1 MIAALVATACSLLA
15 LPAQAAD
22 RIAVSQYGIIVETLP
37 WAIALDK
44 GMFAKEGLDVDGFI
58 DSTGGGTTVRNM
70 LAGNIPFAEIAVP
83 AAVAAMQN
91 GVDMKVVYGAV
102 NNMGDLSW
110 LVRKDSPI
118 HSMQDLKGKKVGF
131 TQPRS
136 TTEMVLRAILQ
147 KAGVSNDVTVLP
159 TGGIGAGMVALDQ
172 GAIDA
177 APFEEPLLLKN
188 PENYRVLFRV
198 NDYLPNLT
206 WSVGVTTPDFI
217 KSHPDYVRKLLQA
230 RHDAVEYMYAH
241 PDEAEAEYR
250 KVWNTDD
257 KSIDMILPRLIK
269 SKYWSSNGVNH
280 AGLQTMIDSMALV
293 GAIPKPLDQKSIID
307 TDIAH

>member
-1 MIAALVATACSLLA
+1 MATACSLLA
-15 LPAQAAD
+15 LPALAAD
-22 RIAVSQYGIIVETLP
+22 KITVSNYGVIVETLP

-44 GMFAKEGLDVDGFI
+44 GIFTKDGLDVDGFI
-58 DSTGGGTTVRNM
+58 GASGGGTTVRDM
-70 LAGNIPFAEIAVP
+70 MAAPVPFSEIAVP
-83 AAVAAMQN
+83 AAIAAIQS
-91 GVDMKVVYGAV
+91 GVDLKIVYGGV

-118 HSMQDLKGKKVGF
+118 KSLADLKGKKVGF

-136 TTEMVLRAILQ
+136 TTEMVLRTILQ
-147 KAGVSNDVTVLP
+147 KAGIGNDVTVLP
-159 TGGIGAGMVALDQ
+159 TGGIGAGMVELDQ

-206 WSVGVTTPDFI
+206 WSVGVTTPDFL
-217 KSHPDYVRKLLQA
+217 KTHPDYVKKLVQV

-241 PDEAEAEYR
+241 PAEAEAEYQ

-257 KSIDMILPRLIK
+257 KSIDQMLPALIK
-269 SKYWSSNGVNH
+269 SKYWSNNGINY
-280 AGLQTMIDSMALV
+280 AGLQTMINSMQLV
-293 GAIPKPLDQKSIID
+293 GVLTKPVDMKTIID
-307 TDIAH
+307 PTLAK

>member
-1 MIAALVATACSLLA
+1 VLPA
-15 LPAQAAD
+15 LPAHAAD

-44 GMFAKEGLDVDGFI
+44 GIFVKDGVDVDGFI

-70 LAGNIPFAEIAVP
+70 MAGNVPFAEIAVP
-83 AAVAAMQN
+83 AAIAAMQN
-91 GVDMKVVYGAV
+91 GVDMKIVYGAV

-118 HSMQDLKGKKVGF
+118 KTIQDLKGKKVGF

-147 KAGVSNDVTVLP
+147 KNNLGNDVTVLP

-206 WSVGVTTPDFI
+206 WTVGVTTPDYL
-217 KSHPDYVRKLLQA
+217 KTHGDYVKKLVQV

-241 PDEAEAEYR
+241 PDQAEAEYQ

-257 KSIDMILPRLIK
+257 KSIDEILPRLIK
-269 SKYWSSNGVNH
+269 SKYWSANGVNM
-280 AGLQTMIDSMALV
+280 AGLQTMIDSMVLV
-293 GAIPKPLDQKSIID
+293 GVLDKPIDTKPLID
-307 TDIAH
+307 TSLAR